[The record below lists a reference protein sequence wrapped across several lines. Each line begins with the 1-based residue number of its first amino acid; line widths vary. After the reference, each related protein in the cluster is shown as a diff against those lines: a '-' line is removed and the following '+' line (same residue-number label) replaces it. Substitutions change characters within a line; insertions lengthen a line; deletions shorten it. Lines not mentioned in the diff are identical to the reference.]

1 MHCCESTPLW
11 LEEAH
16 TKGLKR
22 FKESVHTLRVFPS
35 KGIGKTGN
43 EIGARIQEYIRRN
56 LSQDSDALNAFLGI
70 FQAFR
75 ELQHPIYHH
84 WGLPLSKGRSMKQEL
99 EGLHTSFLSSLAWS
113 MSSCD
118 NSSAHLLTRR
128 DMFPSWSWAA
138 WKDLSDFSQKSIAE
152 ILYSPSV
159 SFRTYRGQ
167 LVGLEEFKTTLGRR
181 DSTVVFD
188 PYVYLAGWVTTVRFV
203 QDDSNK
209 TSTPGFHVSWP
220 VPTRRVTVILDA
232 KTAPALRQKL
242 LIDSFQVLLLGSES
256 TCGDEGTPP
265 DGLKNVHGIILQPG
279 PRDTHKRLG
288 VVTWT
293 RLGKPTFDDRNNV
306 MRVKELLEARR
317 ISTQCSCGCTP
328 LSAAPFE
335 QYVEDPHNVV
345 EFTKVKIK
353 LV

>member
-1 MHCCESTPLW
+1 MGRPVLQFAIRSLDSTYATTEYGQGLRISIRHNSCRLWGRSGLWFARSFDPKSKTTSLRGNTWLSLGMYFRYPPKRRLVFTESQAYFQCWNMHCCESTPLW

-56 LSQDSDALNAFLGI
+56 LSQDSDALNAFLRI

-128 DMFPSWSWAA
+128 DMFPSLSWVAC
-138 WKDLSDFSQKSIAE
+138 KGLSDFSQKSIAE
-152 ILYSPSV
+152 NLYSPSV

-167 LVGLEEFKTTLGRR
+167 LVGLEEFKITLGRR

-188 PYVYLAGWVTTVRFV
+188 PCVYLA
-203 QDDSNK
+203 S
-209 TSTPGFHVSWP
+209 
-220 VPTRRVTVILDA
+220 
-232 KTAPALRQKL
+232 
-242 LIDSFQVLLLGSES
+242 
-256 TCGDEGTPP
+256 
-265 DGLKNVHGIILQPG
+265 
-279 PRDTHKRLG
+279 
-288 VVTWT
+288 
-293 RLGKPTFDDRNNV
+293 
-306 MRVKELLEARR
+306 
-317 ISTQCSCGCTP
+317 
-328 LSAAPFE
+328 
-335 QYVEDPHNVV
+335 
-345 EFTKVKIK
+345 
-353 LV
+353 